1 MQVSNVPPIN
11 ARYWTAIIF
20 ASMCGANAGDFFSEY
35 MKFGNLNGVP
45 PLLILFLGVLVLERK
60 SESPTQAYYWLAII
74 VLRTMATNLAD
85 YATQTLKLGY
95 PATELGLSLLLVIT
109 VSIDG
114 FRGTRTD
121 TSRAAGGVPQTNS
134 MYWLAMLIA
143 GTLGTASGDYM
154 QGHAG
159 FALGSGLG
167 SVVTVL
173 AFLCVLTVSLKLGG
187 MSKPWYWAT
196 IVAARTAITDLGDF
210 LAGHNGLKLGLPV
223 SLTCTSLLLTSLLMV
238 WKGKPDNIKRPIQFT
253 GD

>member
-1 MQVSNVPPIN
+1 MQVWNVPSIN

-45 PLLILFLGVLVLERK
+45 PLLFLFLGVLVLERK

-85 YATQTLKLGY
+85 YATQTLRLGY
-95 PATELGLSLLLVIT
+95 TVTELGLTLLLVLT
-109 VSIDG
+109 VAIDG
-114 FRGTRTD
+114 FRPTRTD
-121 TSRAAGGVPQTNS
+121 TSRAAGGVPQTTGI
-134 MYWLAMLIA
+134 YWVAMLIA
-143 GTLGTASGDYM
+143 GTLGTASGDYI

-159 FALGSGLG
+159 FALGSGLA
-167 SVVTVL
+167 SIVTVL

-196 IVAARTAITDLGDF
+196 IVAARTAGTDLGDF

-223 SLTCTSLLLTSLLMV
+223 SLTCTSLLLTTVLVV
-238 WKGKPDNIKRPIQFT
+238 WKGKPDNIKRPIPIT